1 MVGSIYAA
9 VAAWIILGN
18 NGEGERILPGPKP
31 SPIPP
36 LAACRLLCAQFQ
48 FVWAFQVHAII
59 RQGSITF
66 RVSWFATG
74 WTWRSYVVV
83 AAAPVFITLALVIG
97 IMPESPRY
105 LLAKQKYHEV
115 AKMLSK

>member
-9 VAAWIILGN
+9 VAAWVILGN
-18 NGEGERILPGPKP
+18 NGEGERILPGPQP
-31 SPIPP
+31 SPTPP
-36 LAACRLLCAQFQ
+36 LLPTVCYVPSSMLCGHFPGPCDHLTMVFVFSCLL
-48 FVWAFQVHAII
+48 V
-59 RQGSITF
+59 
-66 RVSWFATG
+66 ATG